1 MKTLEDI
8 QMEIY
13 ELIQLGRFDAQTI
26 DENINYTFEA
36 VHDDYPE
43 IDDYELLNYI
53 NTKAEEIYMGE
64 YDEY

>member
-13 ELIQLGRFDAQTI
+13 ELIQLGRFDAQTL

-36 VHDDYPE
+36 VHSDYPE
-43 IDDYELLNYI
+43 IDDSDLLNYI